1 MIVLDTHV
9 VSEAMKP
16 EANSAVRAWLN
27 EQVADTSVTLA
38 DMLFG
43 IAVLPPGSHF
53 VYHQL
58 IQVARHDSVEIGAQ
72 LLAFRR
78 PLIDAAVTPPI
89 ADQKEAPALHGAV
102 ARCPGAGLEN
112 AAGQCIRRRSG
123 RSRSISQTSRGRCWL
138 HPTCPRPCS
147 HHSSTA
153 RLPTPAARQ

>member
-27 EQVADTSVTLA
+27 EQVAETLYLTSVTLA

-72 LLAFRR
+72 RLAFRR

-112 AAGQCIRRRSG
+112 AAGQCI
-123 RSRSISQTSRGRCWL
+123 W
-138 HPTCPRPCS
+138 HPVRTEPE
-147 HHSSTA
+147 H
-153 RLPTPAARQ
+153 